1 MTFKE
6 TLLQLLKT
14 DVRLLDAEGE
24 LMGNK
29 IQDLADKTNEKLIE
43 LLIENAE
50 TRAKFFIKI
59 KEVYVF
65 KTSDFKFYI
74 DENKIDN
81 SYTQYENRIGLT
93 SKGKFLKDSNDV
105 VLDFPYK
112 DCILEGGQSTEE
124 GTDTYFEWDEKNQ
137 HYTEKQAKRKEIF
150 FNSVLAKDEID
161 RLLEPKAFAN
171 TKKYSAQTPEGATIT
186 NFERDENGT
195 IKDNLIIKGNNLLVL
210 HTLKKEFAGKVKLIY
225 IDPPYNTGNDSFAYN
240 DNFNHSTW
248 LTFMRNRLLVAR
260 DLLREDGVI
269 FVQCDDN
276 EQAYLKVLLDEI
288 FYKENFLNQVC
299 AKMKQTSGASG
310 GGEDKRLKKNIEY
323 LIIFSKNR
331 FSFENFNPIYDE
343 TDLISAIEDMKNDGK
358 SWKYTRVIMSG
369 LNKREF
375 LKDIQD
381 GSGESIKIYKHSN
394 IVYKTISDLMKLDK
408 LSEEE
413 CYFKYYDKIFR
424 DTNAQSSIRTK
435 VMEATKQQG
444 DFFSIDYI
452 PVSGRNKNKLTTLY
466 YKGNNCDLIAWLSDI
481 CIKKKKKL
489 VKLEKL
495 GTFWDG
501 FPLNNLTKEG
511 NVQFANGKK
520 PEALLKKI
528 LDLTTS
534 EGDLILDY
542 HLGSG
547 TTAAV
552 AHKMNRQYIG
562 LEQMDYGENDF
573 IKRLCNVINNE
584 QSGISKQVNW
594 QGGGSFIYLE
604 LAKNNQNA
612 IDQIQNYNSYDELVL
627 FFDAMCQKYFLH
639 YNVKIKQFKDEIS
652 KEENFKK
659 LSLEK
664 QKELFIKM
672 LDLNQLY
679 VNVADMEDE
688 KHNLTAND
696 IAITN
701 DFYQI

>member
-14 DVRLLDAEGE
+14 DARLLDADGE

-29 IQDLADKTNEKLIE
+29 IQDLADKTDEKLIE
-43 LLIENAE
+43 LLLDNAE
-50 TRAKFFIKI
+50 TRTQFFIKI

-171 TKKYSAQTPEGATIT
+171 AKRYTINGIEFPSGGVPEGRGSFL
-186 NFERDENGT
+186 NRDENGT
-195 IKDNLIIKGNNLLVL
+195 IKDNLIIKGNNLLAL

-260 DLLREDGVI
+260 ELLRADGLI

-276 EQAYLKVLLDEI
+276 EQAYLKILLDDVFEKTFI
-288 FYKENFLNQVC
+288 N
-299 AKMKQTSGASG
+299 
-310 GGEDKRLKKNIEY
+310 D
-323 LIIFSKNR
+323 IIFKT
-331 FSFENFNPIYDE
+331 ENPNGVK
-343 TDLISAIEDMKNDGK
+343 TAHAN
-358 SWKYTRVIMSG
+358 
-369 LNKREF
+369 
-375 LKDIQD
+375 
-381 GSGESIKIYKHSN
+381 
-394 IVYKTISDLMKLDK
+394 KTILKSKEHILVYYKSISIIKPQYKAIDK
-408 LSEEE
+408 
-413 CYFKYYDKIFR
+413 YDKYYDLFI
-424 DTNAQSSIRTK
+424 
-435 VMEATKQQG
+435 EG
-444 DFFSIDYI
+444 DLNDIENCTVI
-452 PVSGRNKNKLTTLY
+452 KL
-466 YKGNNCDLIAWLSDI
+466 S
-481 CIKKKKKL
+481 KKL
-489 VKLEKL
+489 KE
-495 GTFWDG
+495 
-501 FPLNNLTKEG
+501 NNLSSDLQDLKSSDFLFDNANRIFSTLFDKRKICQDKSMYPESEKIYFPNDKNRYYVYKNRICLFLSNKIKNVFGEKKFSVLLGDVWDDISINNLYLEG
-511 NVQFANGKK
+511 DIDFSNGKK
-520 PEALLKKI
+520 
-528 LDLTTS
+528 S
-534 EGDLILDY
+534 EFMLSRIVEMATNENDIVLDY

-547 TTAAV
+547 NTAAV

-562 LEQMDYGENDF
+562 IEQMDYIEVVTSTRLKKVIDGEQGGF
-573 IKRLCNVINNE
+573 
-584 QSGISKQVNW
+584 SKPANW

-612 IDQIQNYNSYDELVL
+612 IDQIQNCKSNDELVL
-627 FFDAMCQKYFLH
+627 FFDTMCKKYFLH
-639 YNVKIKQFKDEIS
+639 YNVKIKQFKEEIS

-679 VNVADMEDE
+679 VNVADMEDK
-688 KHNLTAND
+688 KHNLTAYD

>member
-1 MTFKE
+1 MNFKDL
-6 TLLQLLKT
+6 LLQLLKT
-14 DVRLLDAEGE
+14 DTRLLDSEGE

-29 IQDLADKTNEKLIE
+29 IQDLADKTDEKLIE
-43 LLIENAE
+43 LLLENTE
-50 TRAKFFIKI
+50 TRAKFFLKI

-93 SKGKFLKDSNDV
+93 TKGKFLKDSNDI

-112 DCILEGGQSTEE
+112 DCVLEGGQSTEE
-124 GTDTYFEWDEKNQ
+124 GADTYFEWDEKDQ
-137 HYTEKQAKRKEIF
+137 HYTEKQAKRKETF

-171 TKKYSAQTPEGATIT
+171 AKRYTINGIEFPSGGVPEGRGGFF
-186 NFERDENGT
+186 NRDKNGT
-195 IKDNLIIKGNNLLVL
+195 IKDNLIIKGNNLLAL

-248 LTFMRNRLLVAR
+248 LTFMRNRLLVAK

-269 FVQCDDN
+269 FIQCDDN

-288 FYKENFLNQVC
+288 FYKENFLNQVS

-343 TDLISAIEDMKNDGK
+343 TDLISSIEDMKNDGK

-369 LNKREF
+369 LNERAF
-375 LKDIQD
+375 LKEIQD

-394 IVYKTISDLMKLDK
+394 IVYKTISDLMKQDK

-481 CIKKKKKL
+481 CIKKKNKL

-528 LDLTTS
+528 LDLTTF

-547 TTAAV
+547 TSAAV
-552 AHKMNRQYIG
+552 AHKMNRKYIG
-562 LEQMDYGENDF
+562 IEQMNYDENDCV
-573 IKRLCNVINNE
+573 KRLSNVLNGE
-584 QSGISKQVNW
+584 QSGISKSLSW
-594 QGGGSFIYLE
+594 QGGGSFVYLE
-604 LAKNNQNA
+604 LAKNNLNA
-612 IDQIQNYNSYDELVL
+612 IDQIQKCTNYEEL
-627 FFDAMCQKYFLH
+627 
-639 YNVKIKQFKDEIS
+639 
-652 KEENFKK
+652 
-659 LSLEK
+659 
-664 QKELFIKM
+664 
-672 LDLNQLY
+672 
-679 VNVADMEDE
+679 
-688 KHNLTAND
+688 
-696 IAITN
+696 IT
-701 DFYQI
+701 FTL